1 MTHDTEPSDRRSRV
15 LRRTAWL
22 VLIPTTAVLCLAAIH
37 NWVLLYSKQV
47 NWQKTIKLGIWLLL
61 VAACCVL
68 FRIFTARFS
77 RKTVLARIGLAIL
90 MLDALVLVYVSWVYD
105 PGYGDWAGFE
115 LLPLTGIC
123 IAMILLALVFS
134 VAGLALGDTCCGAAG
149 IAGAPLLF
157 LFWVWAVKTGFFGTL
172 SVG

>member
-1 MTHDTEPSDRRSRV
+1 MTHHTEPSDRRSRA

-22 VLIPTTAVLCLAAIH
+22 VLVPTTVVLCLAAIY
-37 NWVLLYSKQV
+37 NWVVLYSNQV

-61 VAACCVL
+61 VVASCAV

-105 PGYGDWAGFE
+105 PGYGHMAGFE
-115 LLPLTGIC
+115 LLPLTIIC
-123 IAMILLALVFS
+123 IAMIVLALVFS

-149 IAGAPLLF
+149 MASAPLLF
-157 LFWVWAVKTGFFGTL
+157 LLWVWAVKTGFFGTL
-172 SVG
+172 SVK